1 MNHEKLITRVD
12 GIAMAT
18 GIIAG
23 LAAAGSALA
32 TPTGLTA
39 FGVWLGLIDEPLI
52 VTLAPILDN
61 LATVAGTLSG
71 FTYFF
76 ARWQQRKMARHGT
89 SIPTQTTDES

>member
-1 MNHEKLITRVD
+1 MDHEKLITRVD
-12 GIAMAT
+12 SIAMAT
-18 GIIAG
+18 GIVAG

-71 FTYFF
+71 FTYFV
-76 ARWQQRKMARHGT
+76 ARWQQRKLARRGD
-89 SIPTQTTDES
+89 SLPPQTTDQS